1 MGNGR
6 RCFRYAMDRPMLNFY
21 AYLSARWEVRRGAY
35 KDIPIEVYYDPRHG
49 YNVDRMIEAVQK
61 SLAYYE
67 ANFTPYQHRQV
78 RIIESPATRAS
89 RSPSPTPSPTPS
101 RSASSPTWR

>member
-1 MGNGR
+1 
-6 RCFRYAMDRPMLNFY
+6 MLNFY
-21 AYLSARWEVRRGAY
+21 AYLSARWEVRRAKY
-35 KDIPIEVYYDPRHG
+35 KNIPVEVYFDPAHG

-78 RIIESPATRAS
+78 RIIEFRAMRAS
-89 RSPSPTPSPTPS
+89 RSRSPTPSPTPRPS
-101 RSASSPTWR
+101 VSSPTCVTRTRWTTCST